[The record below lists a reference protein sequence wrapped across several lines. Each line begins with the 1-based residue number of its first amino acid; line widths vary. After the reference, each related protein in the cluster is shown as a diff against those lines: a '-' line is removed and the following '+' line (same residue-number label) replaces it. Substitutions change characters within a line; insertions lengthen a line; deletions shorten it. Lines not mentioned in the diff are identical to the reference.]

1 MNRNQ
6 NSKGSKNK
14 SSMKKRSISN
24 SFLEQLKT
32 GSLKSITDYV
42 RVDPY
47 LDLELRGDSVMIYY
61 RGGKIL
67 TVYEKGLLAGLT
79 DEYYLSPDTERI
91 LPSIDGLHDYLAHA
105 KHIVDIYESMQNSKL
120 GEKEIQQ
127 RVVYENNLSVNAD
140 KTDYFIADV
149 EWADNDD
156 LGGRIDIVAFRWN
169 HMEHRKRIVQLTLIE
184 VKQGEDAIRTNGE
197 NSPGLKKHYED
208 YLSFKKDQ
216 ESVNRVAKDMLLV
229 LKQKKELGLV
239 KGLDKLFEKGST
251 EIEPQIEAEPD
262 FLFLLANY
270 HYYSK
275 YLQIECKELQD
286 DCKFINASFCGYGLY
301 KDLIKTKKELKFY
314 SK

>member
-1 MNRNQ
+1 M
-6 NSKGSKNK
+6 
-14 SSMKKRSISN
+14 
-24 SFLEQLKT
+24 
-32 GSLKSITDYV
+32 KSITDYV

-47 LDLELRGDSVMIYY
+47 LDLELRGNSVIIYY
-61 RGGKIL
+61 RGGKVL
-67 TVYEKGLLAGLT
+67 TVDEKGVLTGLV
-79 DEYYLSPDTERI
+79 DEYYLSPGTERI

-105 KHIVDIYESMQNSKL
+105 KHIVDIHESTKNSKL

-149 EWADNDD
+149 EWADNDV
-156 LGGRIDIVAFRWN
+156 LCGRADIVAFRWN
-169 HMEHRKRIVQLTLIE
+169 HMEHCNRIVQLTLIE
-184 VKQGEDAIRTNGE
+184 VKQGKDAIRTNGE
-197 NSPGLKKHYED
+197 NSPGLKKHYKD
-208 YLSFKKDQ
+208 YLSFKEDQ
-216 ESVNRVAKDMLLV
+216 EYVDCLAKDMLLV

-239 KGLDKLFEKGST
+239 KGLDKLFEKENT

-301 KDLIKTKKELKFY
+301 KDLIKTKKDLKFS